1 MKRRNFLKGSLG
13 TLYMMASPNMAFP
26 DVKLPEKRLLVVLL
40 RGGLDG
46 LAAVPPLADKNL
58 SKIRKDVLVQG
69 ANDLDGFFGI
79 HPNLKFLEN
88 EYHSGNAAF
97 VHATSFPY
105 TGRSHFD
112 GQNIM
117 ETGSEQ
123 AYAVTS
129 GWVGR
134 AMNAAGF
141 SSLAVSLPIPIIL
154 RGNEVNSNYFPTN
167 FSKATKKEYAE
178 VEKMWKSDSQLNGML
193 KDISSR
199 DTMKHGRGDT
209 IDLVGY
215 AASQMHKTNG
225 PRVGLLEIDGF
236 DTHALQGNEQG
247 EHAELLEDL
256 DNILRVF
263 KERMG
268 PLYDDTAIVTV
279 TEFGRTAFEN
289 GTQGTDHGWASSMIL
304 AGGLVKG
311 KQVVSDWPGL
321 SKRNLF
327 EDRDLTMTID
337 ARDIYA
343 EVVKTVFDL
352 EDDVISEHVFLGYKP
367 EKYYGLLK
375 KIIEC
380 IKLFNS

>member
-26 DVKLPEKRLLVVLL
+26 DVKLTDKRLLVVLL

-46 LAAVPPLADKNL
+46 LATIPPLGDKNL

-69 ANDLDGFFGI
+69 ANNLDGFFGI

-178 VEKMWKSDSQLNGML
+178 VEKMWNSDSQLNGML

-367 EKYYGLLK
+367 EKYHGLLK
-375 KIIEC
+375 K
-380 IKLFNS
+380 S

>member
-327 EDRDLTMTID
+327 EDRDLKMTID

-375 KIIEC
+375 KT
-380 IKLFNS
+380 

>member
-26 DVKLPEKRLLVVLL
+26 DVKLSEKRLLVVLL

-178 VEKMWKSDSQLNGML
+178 VEKMWNSDSQLNGML

-375 KIIEC
+375 KT
-380 IKLFNS
+380 

>member
-26 DVKLPEKRLLVVLL
+26 DVKLSDKRLLVVLL
-40 RGGLDG
+40 RGGMDG
-46 LAAVPPLADKNL
+46 LAAVPPLGDKNL

-79 HPNLKFLEN
+79 HPNLKFLES
-88 EYHSGNAAF
+88 EYQTGNAAF

-154 RGNEVNSNYFPTN
+154 RGNDVNSNYFPTN
-167 FSKATKKEYAE
+167 FVKATQKQYAE
-178 VEKMWKSDSQLNGML
+178 VEKMWKSDSQLSGML
-193 KDISSR
+193 KDIRKR
-199 DTMKHGRGDT
+199 DEIKHGRGDT
-209 IDLVGY
+209 IDLVGF
-215 AASQMHKTNG
+215 AASQMHKPNG

-247 EHAELLEDL
+247 DHAELLEDL

-263 KERMG
+263 KRRMG
-268 PLYDDTAIVTV
+268 SLYDDTVIVTV

-304 AGGLVKG
+304 AGGLVNG
-311 KQVVSDWPGL
+311 KQVVSDWTGL
-321 SKRNLF
+321 SKQNLV
-327 EDRDLTMTID
+327 EDRDLKMTID

-343 EVVKTVFDL
+343 EVVKTVFNL
-352 EDDVISEHVFLGYKP
+352 EDDVIFEHVFLGYRP
-367 EKYYGLLK
+367 EKYHGLLK
-375 KIIEC
+375 KT
-380 IKLFNS
+380 

>member
-26 DVKLPEKRLLVVLL
+26 DVKLSEKRLLVVLL

-178 VEKMWKSDSQLNGML
+178 IEKMWKSDSQLNGML

-375 KIIEC
+375 KI
-380 IKLFNS
+380 

>member
-1 MKRRNFLKGSLG
+1 MKRINFLKGSLG

-46 LAAVPPLADKNL
+46 LDAVPPLADKNL

-178 VEKMWKSDSQLNGML
+178 IEKMWKSDSQLNGML
-193 KDISSR
+193 KDISTR

-209 IDLVGY
+209 IDLVGF

-343 EVVKTVFDL
+343 EVIKTVFDL

-375 KIIEC
+375 KT
-380 IKLFNS
+380 

>member
-26 DVKLPEKRLLVVLL
+26 DVKLTEKRLLVVLL

-79 HPNLKFLEN
+79 HPNLKFLES
-88 EYHSGNAAF
+88 EYQSGNAAF

-154 RGNEVNSNYFPTN
+154 RGNDVNSNYFPTN

-178 VEKMWKSDSQLNGML
+178 VEKMWKSDNQLNGML

-199 DTMKHGRGDT
+199 HTTNHGRGDT
-209 IDLVGY
+209 IELVGF
-215 AASQMHKTNG
+215 AASQMHKPNG

-247 EHAELLEDL
+247 EHAELLEEL
-256 DNILRVF
+256 DNILRFF
-263 KERMG
+263 KKRMG

-289 GTQGTDHGWASSMIL
+289 GTQGTDHGWGSSMIL
-304 AGGLVKG
+304 AGGLVNG

-327 EDRDLTMTID
+327 EDRDLKMTID

-367 EKYYGLLK
+367 EKYHGLLK
-375 KIIEC
+375 K
-380 IKLFNS
+380 S

>member
-199 DTMKHGRGDT
+199 DNLKHGRGDT

-215 AASQMHKTNG
+215 AASQMHKANG

-375 KIIEC
+375 KT
-380 IKLFNS
+380 

>member
-178 VEKMWKSDSQLNGML
+178 VEKMWNSDSQLNGML

-367 EKYYGLLK
+367 EKYHGLLK
-375 KIIEC
+375 K
-380 IKLFNS
+380 S

>member
-26 DVKLPEKRLLVVLL
+26 DVKLSEKRLLVVLF

-178 VEKMWKSDSQLNGML
+178 IEKMWKSDSQLNGML
-193 KDISSR
+193 KDISTR

-209 IDLVGY
+209 IDLVGF

-343 EVVKTVFDL
+343 EVIKTVFDL

-375 KIIEC
+375 KT
-380 IKLFNS
+380 

>member
-26 DVKLPEKRLLVVLL
+26 DVKLPEKRMLVVLL

-375 KIIEC
+375 KT
-380 IKLFNS
+380 

>member
-26 DVKLPEKRLLVVLL
+26 DVKLSEKRLLVVLL

-367 EKYYGLLK
+367 EKYHGLLK
-375 KIIEC
+375 K
-380 IKLFNS
+380 S

>member
-352 EDDVISEHVFLGYKP
+352 EDDVISEHVFLGYKH
-367 EKYYGLLK
+367 EKYYGLIK
-375 KIIEC
+375 KT
-380 IKLFNS
+380 

>member
-26 DVKLPEKRLLVVLL
+26 DVKLSEKRLLVVLL

-79 HPNLKFLEN
+79 HPNLKFLES
-88 EYHSGNAAF
+88 EYQSGNAAF

-167 FSKATKKEYAE
+167 FSKATQKEYAE
-178 VEKMWKSDSQLNGML
+178 IEKMWKSDSQLNGML

-199 DTMKHGRGDT
+199 DTIKHGRGDT
-209 IDLVGY
+209 IELVGF
-215 AASQMHKTNG
+215 AASQMHKPNG

-256 DNILRVF
+256 DNILRFF
-263 KERMG
+263 KKRMG

-289 GTQGTDHGWASSMIL
+289 GTQGTDHGWGSSMIL
-304 AGGLVKG
+304 AGGLVNG

-327 EDRDLTMTID
+327 EDRDLKMTID

-367 EKYYGLLK
+367 EKYHGLLK
-375 KIIEC
+375 KT
-380 IKLFNS
+380 

>member
-178 VEKMWKSDSQLNGML
+178 VEKMWNSDSQLNGML

-375 KIIEC
+375 K
-380 IKLFNS
+380 S

>member
-178 VEKMWKSDSQLNGML
+178 VEKMWNSDSQLNGML

-375 KIIEC
+375 KT
-380 IKLFNS
+380 

>member
-215 AASQMHKTNG
+215 AASQMHKKNG

-375 KIIEC
+375 KT
-380 IKLFNS
+380 

>member
-247 EHAELLEDL
+247 EHAELLEEL
-256 DNILRVF
+256 DNILRFF
-263 KERMG
+263 KKRMG

-289 GTQGTDHGWASSMIL
+289 GTQGTDHGWGSSIIL

-375 KIIEC
+375 KT
-380 IKLFNS
+380 

>member
-26 DVKLPEKRLLVVLL
+26 DVKLSEKRLLVVLL

-141 SSLAVSLPIPIIL
+141 STIAVSLPIPIIL

-178 VEKMWKSDSQLNGML
+178 IEKMWKSDSQLNGML

-209 IDLVGY
+209 IDLVGF

-343 EVVKTVFDL
+343 EVIKTVFDL

-375 KIIEC
+375 KT
-380 IKLFNS
+380 

>member
-26 DVKLPEKRLLVVLL
+26 DVKLSEKRLLVVLL

-69 ANDLDGFFGI
+69 ANDLDGFFGV
-79 HPNLKFLEN
+79 HPNLKFLES
-88 EYHSGNAAF
+88 EYQSGNAAF

-327 EDRDLTMTID
+327 EDRDLKMTID

-375 KIIEC
+375 KT
-380 IKLFNS
+380 

>member
-215 AASQMHKTNG
+215 AASQMHKVNG

-375 KIIEC
+375 KT
-380 IKLFNS
+380 

>member
-26 DVKLPEKRLLVVLL
+26 DVKLSEKRLLVVLL

-178 VEKMWKSDSQLNGML
+178 IEKMWKSDSQLNGML
-193 KDISSR
+193 KDISTR
-199 DTMKHGRGDT
+199 DAMKHGRGDT
-209 IDLVGY
+209 IDLVGF

-343 EVVKTVFDL
+343 EVIKTVFDL

-375 KIIEC
+375 KT
-380 IKLFNS
+380 

>member
-178 VEKMWKSDSQLNGML
+178 VEKMWNSDSQLNGML

-289 GTQGTDHGWASSMIL
+289 GTQGTDHGWGSSMIL
-304 AGGLVKG
+304 AGGLVNG

-327 EDRDLTMTID
+327 EDRDLKMTID

-367 EKYYGLLK
+367 EKYHGLLK
-375 KIIEC
+375 K
-380 IKLFNS
+380 S

>member
-289 GTQGTDHGWASSMIL
+289 GTQGTDHGWAGSMIL

-375 KIIEC
+375 KT
-380 IKLFNS
+380 

>member
-26 DVKLPEKRLLVVLL
+26 DVKLSEKRLLVVLL

-209 IDLVGY
+209 IELVGF
-215 AASQMHKTNG
+215 AASQMHKPNG

-256 DNILRVF
+256 DNILRCF

-289 GTQGTDHGWASSMIL
+289 GTQGTDHGWGSSMIL
-304 AGGLVKG
+304 AGGLVNG

-327 EDRDLTMTID
+327 EDRDLKMTID

-375 KIIEC
+375 KT
-380 IKLFNS
+380 

>member
-26 DVKLPEKRLLVVLL
+26 DVKLSEKRLLVVLL

-69 ANDLDGFFGI
+69 ANDLDGFFGV
-79 HPNLKFLEN
+79 HPNLKFLES
-88 EYHSGNAAF
+88 EYQSGNAAF

-199 DTMKHGRGDT
+199 HTTNHGRGDT
-209 IDLVGY
+209 IELIGF
-215 AASQMHKTNG
+215 AASQMHKPNG

-256 DNILRVF
+256 DNILRFF
-263 KERMG
+263 KKRMG

-289 GTQGTDHGWASSMIL
+289 GTQGTDHGWGSSMIL
-304 AGGLVKG
+304 AGGLVNG

-327 EDRDLTMTID
+327 EDRDLKMTID

-352 EDDVISEHVFLGYKP
+352 EDDVISEHVFLGYNP
-367 EKYYGLLK
+367 EKYHGLLK
-375 KIIEC
+375 K
-380 IKLFNS
+380 S

>member
-26 DVKLPEKRLLVVLL
+26 DVKLTEKRLLVVLL

-79 HPNLKFLEN
+79 HPNLKFLES
-88 EYHSGNAAF
+88 EYQSGNAAF

-199 DTMKHGRGDT
+199 HTTNHGRGDT
-209 IDLVGY
+209 IELVGF
-215 AASQMHKTNG
+215 AASEMHKPNG

-247 EHAELLEDL
+247 EHAELLEEL
-256 DNILRVF
+256 DNILRFF
-263 KERMG
+263 KKRMG

-289 GTQGTDHGWASSMIL
+289 GTQGTDHGWGSSMIL
-304 AGGLVKG
+304 AGGLVNG

-327 EDRDLTMTID
+327 EDRDLKMTID

-375 KIIEC
+375 KT
-380 IKLFNS
+380 

>member
-375 KIIEC
+375 K
-380 IKLFNS
+380 S

>member
-352 EDDVISEHVFLGYKP
+352 EDDVISENVFLGYKP

-375 KIIEC
+375 KT
-380 IKLFNS
+380 